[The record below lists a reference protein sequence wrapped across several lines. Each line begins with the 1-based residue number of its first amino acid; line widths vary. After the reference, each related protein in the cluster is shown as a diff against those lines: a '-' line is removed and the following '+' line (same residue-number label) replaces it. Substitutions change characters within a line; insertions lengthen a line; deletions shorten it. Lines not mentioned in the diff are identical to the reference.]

1 MEEGEGEREERA
13 SIWAELQGQ
22 ITIQDDFD
30 GEAGGGGEEEEEEE
44 EAPEQ
49 SKLTKAQRI
58 ERWARERPGAASS
71 LVWDQGAGFRIYSK
85 KRMPHIAVCATCVDS
100 GDVQKA
106 EVNDG
111 KDQSTTA
118 LKNHLASHHKELYE
132 ELLKQ
137 QIGDAGKFFLTI
149 FWLFEVY

>member
-22 ITIQDDFD
+22 ITIQDDSD

-44 EAPEQ
+44 EAPKQ

-71 LVWDQGAGFRIYSK
+71 LVWDQGAALESTRRSEC
-85 KRMPHIAVCATCVDS
+85 RTLPCVQPALIAATC
-100 GDVQKA
+100 K
-106 EVNDG
+106 
-111 KDQSTTA
+111 KPR
-118 LKNHLASHHKELYE
+118 
-132 ELLKQ
+132 
-137 QIGDAGKFFLTI
+137 
-149 FWLFEVY
+149 